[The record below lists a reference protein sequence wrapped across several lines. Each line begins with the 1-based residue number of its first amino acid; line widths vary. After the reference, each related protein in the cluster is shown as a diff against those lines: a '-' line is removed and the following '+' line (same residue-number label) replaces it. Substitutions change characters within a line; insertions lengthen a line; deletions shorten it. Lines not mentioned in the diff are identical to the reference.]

1 MADDAGE
8 KTLPASAQKRQ
19 RAREDGKVARSQDL
33 ASAAALLTAM
43 LALRYLG
50 PDMMRRMVAVSTFY
64 FNEFN
69 DLLPEADSVQN
80 LTYETLAALV
90 PLALPFMV
98 LMVLGGVAVNLLQV
112 GFILT
117 GKPLTP
123 KIEKLNPVAGFGNL
137 FNVQALV
144 KLVKSVLVILVV
156 VYIAWL
162 TVRDRFEELLNL
174 MELSPLA
181 LAPAVGELI
190 FAIWWRSILAL
201 FILGGLDYAFIRW
214 QHEMNLMMTV
224 QEAKEEMKQ
233 FEGDPLIKRRIRQM
247 QRQMAM
253 QRMMANVPQAD
264 VIITNPVRFAVAL
277 RYDARTMEA
286 PKVVAKGARLVAERI
301 RDLAMEHDVPI
312 VQKPDLARALYQS
325 VEVDRYVPGNLFRA
339 VAEVLAYVYQI
350 DRRAEK
356 VRERSEAMGAAR

>member
-1 MADDAGE
+1 MADEAGE
-8 KTLPASAQKRQ
+8 KRLPASAQKRQ

-69 DLLPEADSVQN
+69 DLLPEPDSVQS
-80 LTYETLAALV
+80 LAYETLALV
-90 PLALPFMV
+90 APLALPFMV
-98 LMVLGGVAVNLLQV
+98 LMMLGGVAVNLLQV
-112 GFILT
+112 GLILT

-123 KIEKLNPVAGFGNL
+123 KLEKLNPIAGFGNL
-137 FNVQALV
+137 FNLQALV
-144 KLVKSVLVILVV
+144 KLVKSVLVIVVV

-162 TVRDRFEELLNL
+162 TVQARFGEMLAL
-174 MELSPLA
+174 MDLTPLA
-181 LAPAVGELI
+181 LAPAVADLI

-201 FILGGLDYAFIRW
+201 FLLGGLDYAFIRW
-214 QHEMNLMMTV
+214 QHETNLMMTV

-233 FEGDPLIKRRIRQM
+233 FEGDPLIKRRIRQL

-253 QRMMANVPQAD
+253 QRMMTNVPQAD

-277 RYDARTMEA
+277 RYDPATMEA

-301 RDLAMEHDVPI
+301 RDLAMAHDVPI
-312 VQKPDLARALYQS
+312 VQKPDLARALYQG
-325 VEVDRYVPGNLFRA
+325 VEVDRFVPGNLFRA

-356 VRERSEAMGAAR
+356 LRERAQAVGAAQ